1 LSNTLAIAI
10 RVFEFNMK
18 RRTKRWLGGM
28 ALALGA
34 LGTAGAVMMRRGKSR
49 RPKMSPR
56 QLAGTWA
63 RPGMT
68 VTFRAELMPGR
79 EASERSFRVVDI
91 MPSGRVTLEGKA
103 GEHAETEFERVR

>member
-1 LSNTLAIAI
+1 
-10 RVFEFNMK
+10 
-18 RRTKRWLGGM
+18 M

-34 LGTAGAVMMRRGKSR
+34 LGTAGAVLMRRGKSR
-49 RPKMSPR
+49 RPNVNPR
-56 QLAGTWA
+56 AVASVWA

-79 EASERSFRVVDI
+79 DASERSFRVVDI
-91 MPSGRVTLEGKA
+91 LPSGRVTLEGKA

>member
-1 LSNTLAIAI
+1 
-10 RVFEFNMK
+10 MK

-34 LGTAGAVMMRRGKSR
+34 LGTAGAVLMRRGKAGRSKLKPR
-49 RPKMSPR
+49 RTLSI
-56 QLAGTWA
+56 WA

-79 EASERSFRVVDI
+79 DASERSFRVVNI

-103 GEHAETEFERVR
+103 GEHAETEFERIR

>member
-1 LSNTLAIAI
+1 MN
-10 RVFEFNMK
+10 K
-18 RRTKRWLGGM
+18 RTKRWLGVA

-34 LGTAGAVMMRRGKSR
+34 VGAVFMRKGKSSGSHG
-49 RPKMSPR
+49 KVAASV
-56 QLAGTWA
+56 WA

-79 EASERSFRVVDI
+79 DASERTFLVTEI
-91 MPSGRVTLEGKA
+91 LPSGRVRLEGKA